1 MKAVSFILL
10 VALACLTL
18 LSALASADDPPE
30 QTGKQD
36 SPISP
41 LLQQFIQERESAATQ
56 SIQKAN
62 SETFPHSQSGDGL
75 TTKSAPEASN
85 SPSSSPN
92 DDPVRFDS
100 SGNVQVYIYLENTD
114 DDTLQQLRDLGA
126 TIEVV
131 NSDWNIVQA
140 WIPISALEDIA
151 ALDALKGITPPD
163 YAEAE
168 VGRVST
174 EGDGIHRA
182 DLVRT
187 FSGISGSGVKVG
199 VISDGVDARRTSQSS
214 NDLPDSIEVDP
225 NSPGSGDEGTAL
237 LEIVHD
243 MAPNAELA
251 FSGPHT
257 SLDMVDSILWLANE
271 AFDGEGADVIVDDYK
286 FYFEPY
292 FEDGMVAQ
300 AAADAVAGGAVF
312 VSAAG
317 NSGDRH
323 YAGVFVDGGDAY
335 HDFDPSGATDIALR
349 VSLGTWLVLQW
360 NDQFGSSGNDYDLFI
375 CPPGL
380 KPIKFNLQND
390 ICEGSTRQQ
399 DGDNDPVESIFTPF
413 FSNDSTADVYIRNFD
428 ASENKRLKLF
438 TFRGGV
444 LEHGVEEGGT
454 FGHAAVTGVLA
465 VGAIDAADPG
475 NNEPEFWSDHGPV
488 EIYFPGQET
497 RNKPDVMGIDG
508 VLISGAGGFGRP
520 IEGSTFRR
528 FFGTSAAAPHV
539 AGIAALVM
547 EAQRKADPSMTK
559 KAVADAVAQKIKD
572 TAIDLGDPGYDN
584 TFGYGRADA
593 FAAIKSI
600 ADSSTIFELYS
611 MSPFVE
617 TFTVDSIGDGADDD
631 TTDSACDDGNG
642 NCTLRAAIQ
651 QTNAGTGATIKFNIS
666 GSGVQTISPASSL
679 PAITKPVFID
689 GYSQPG
695 ASAGTVLIEL
705 DGTNAGTGTTDG
717 LTLSGGRSYV
727 RGLAVNSFGR
737 HGIYLRNVSRQVL
750 EGNMIGTDTTG
761 STDEG
766 NRWSG
771 VYLSGASDVLLR
783 DNVISG
789 NGRHGVQTSIGSR
802 IHLYA
807 NKIGTNVAGTADL
820 GNSWAGVSVSSNPVI
835 LRDNVIS
842 GNDTHGVVL
851 SSDVTENAVVENN
864 RIGTNDAGTA
874 ALGNTQTGIHFDG
887 DPKNNLVTGNII
899 GGNGSHGISLSGA
912 YVRDNLIAENYIG
925 TNASGADLGNGGSG
939 VHISEGGN
947 GGPDDNTVEDNT
959 IAYNDGDGVTI
970 TGSGSTGNTV
980 WENSI
985 HTNTG
990 HGIDLGDD
998 GPTAND
1004 VGDADTGPNHL
1015 QNYPANITF
1024 ASRDD
1029 DASIRFALDVTANRK
1044 YIVDFYSCDSSTNGE
1059 GKQWLGFSRVQ
1070 GSITGNLVFTTSTFE
1085 GTVGDFTAPTDTH
1098 VTATATDTETG
1109 STSEFATCVAHIEL
1123 PDLNISVDSVEAAE
1137 DAAAPTTY
1145 TVSLPS
1151 APSDDITVSLSVADD
1166 TVATVSPSQFTF
1178 TSTDF
1183 SEDVTVTG
1191 TTDSDADNEATE
1203 ILHEVSIGSNSY
1215 PTAVIPVEVTD
1226 NDAPVLTLTSAHAAA
1241 TFPSDV
1247 SEGYFIDGSIGS
1259 GDNPFTEGT
1268 TATYTVQ
1275 LAAEPDGDTTINISS
1290 SNTGTVTVSP
1300 TSIIFTKTGEAS
1312 DPNKYE
1318 WDDPQTAT
1326 LTAVTDSD
1334 ASSKLGV
1341 VSHRMTVNGKN
1352 YVLGRVLAL
1361 IRDLALPVLTYSPD
1375 SREVTIGSES
1385 GTATYTIVPAAEPSS
1400 DLAISISSSDT
1411 ASVTVFPSSM
1421 TFTVGSGGN
1430 WETPQMVTVTGV
1442 ADDDELDD
1450 LAYIRHSSILDGE
1463 VYSGPSVRVTVT
1475 DGNRAPFFEDGLETT
1490 REVPE
1495 NADQG
1500 ANVDAPVAATDL
1512 NNDTLTYSLDDPSG
1526 LFEIDD
1532 NGQIVVATT
1541 DPPVDDPFDYEAGED
1556 YSMDVTV
1563 TDEDGLTDKIEVK
1576 VLVTDVNEPPTI
1588 AGNAALSFPENT
1600 VTTRVL
1606 HRYSF
1611 TDQER
1616 DSVTWSVG
1624 GADNTA
1630 FAIDTSGNLRFSSQP
1645 DYETQDE
1652 YSITIVA
1659 TDDGEPSE
1667 SGAFPVTVEVINVD
1681 DPPAISGDD
1690 TLTFAENT
1698 ETTTT
1703 LQTYRASDPEGVT
1716 TSFTWSLA
1724 GTDNSDFEISE
1735 AGALTFKNIPDY
1747 DRPADSG
1754 GNNEY
1759 NVQVRANDGSKTGM
1773 LDVTVTV
1780 TNVNEAPS
1788 TPTGKATITVA
1799 ENTTGNLARYSASD
1813 PDKDDTVMWDVS
1825 GTDADDFRIDS
1836 SGNLALNGAPNYEM
1850 PGDSGGN
1857 NVYEIKVDAKD
1868 ADFTS
1873 SFDVNVTVTPIDEP
1887 PVITGVTTIDN
1898 YDENG
1903 ADNVATY
1910 TAADPEGDTSIT
1922 WILAGSD
1929 SGDFDITGGVLTFND
1944 VPDYERPSD
1953 SGGDNHYEVTV
1964 QAADSNNKRGELHV
1978 DVIVTPV
1985 DEPPVIS
1992 GPDAVDD
1999 FPENSAT
2006 SRQVG
2011 RYTATDPEG
2020 ATVTLTLRAADSDKF
2035 TLSSNGVVTFK
2046 ESPDYEDQS
2055 SYSVTVRAEAGSHTV
2070 NKSVTVNIQNL
2081 EESGTVS
2088 LSAVQPQEGTSLTAT
2103 LKDDDEP
2110 TSTTWQ
2116 WYRTSSRGSTGAAIT
2131 NADSRFYTP
2140 VADDVGS
2147 YLRAVASYDDGHGTG
2162 KSALAVSAN
2171 QVQEAP
2177 PVPNAPV
2184 FPADGDYNRSIR
2196 ENLSAGIN
2204 VGTPVIATDG
2214 NNDRLTYSIPASDEF
2229 EIVDST
2235 GQLRT
2240 KVELDHEGRGQH
2252 FVTVT
2257 ATDPGGLTDTVTV
2270 TVIVEDVDETPMVSG
2285 PASLDLVEGTS
2296 TGTTLYTY
2304 TSTDPDEKGIA
2315 FALSGTDSEDFS
2327 LSSGG
2332 VLTINEVPDYEEPVD
2347 SNRDNRYQVTIEA
2360 REQGDGTSV
2369 GRLNVAIRVTN
2380 VDERGMIET
2389 NVEEPR
2395 VGQTLRLNVV
2405 DEDGGER
2412 VTEWKWERGE
2422 PNSPCGTVDNP
2433 TVTTWETITGARGS
2447 SYTPTVADQ
2456 GHCIRVTA
2464 FYNDGAGT
2472 GRTEQ
2477 FLTPNSVEVGPFFT
2491 QDPPTFRVEENTAE
2505 DNSIGRVQ
2513 ASHSNSGEALTYS
2526 LSGAD
2531 AGYFTIDNNGQL
2543 KTSDTVLDYE
2553 TQPGPT
2559 AEFQVV
2565 ATDSNSETATINVTV
2580 IVTDECTSSGESPCD
2595 PSRPRVSSASD
2606 TSLLVS
2612 WSQPSSHTDI
2622 TGYDLRYKEFE
2633 STDPWTEDFNLST
2646 DPLYTIENLT
2656 EGTTYEVQV
2665 RARNVDGEGTWS
2677 VSGTGIP
2684 GGVSP
2689 PPPPP
2694 ERRGGGGGGGGGGG
2708 SANRPPSID
2717 GPKSLQYPEH
2727 GTEPVATY
2735 TATDPEETEISWGIE
2750 DSDEEHFRISEDGVL
2765 TFIKPPDYENP
2776 VDFRLNNT
2784 YEIRLLAFDSGI
2796 PRASGR
2802 LQVRIEIKDVNE
2814 IGPITGETA
2823 LSVAENTSGS
2833 LATYQAEDPEED
2845 AVSWSLSGSDAT
2857 LFQID
2862 ESGTLSLND
2871 ALDFE
2876 APASAAGTND
2886 YSLSVVATDDN
2897 RRPVSLELPVTVSVT
2912 NVNEGPISIQKIP
2925 QLEPTSGDPTAILNL
2940 NEFFTDP
2947 DGDPLTYVIDF
2958 DEESDVASAAV
2969 EEGILSITPNEE
2981 GTVSFEVTA
2990 ADAGGLIITFIVNV
3004 AVVSPPP
3011 PEPTPAPTPEPTP
3024 EPTPTPTP
3032 ESATTPTATPTPTPM
3047 PTPTA
3052 TPTPMQTPMP
3062 TATLTPVP
3070 TPPSTPV
3077 STPAPTSIPAQSP
3090 TPSPSP
3096 AATSA
3101 LQPTSTSTPVSSS
3114 PPDATTVVEPETP
3127 APSERASIPAWLIA
3141 LIIAGFLLA
3150 IVGTAAYAYRN
3161 LRQP

>member
-2395 VGQTLRLNVV
+2395 VGQTLRLSVE
-2405 DEDGGER
+2405 DEDGGEN
-2412 VTEWKWERGE
+2412 VTEWKWERGQ

-2433 TVTTWETITGARGS
+2433 TVTTWETNTNAISG
-2447 SYTPTVADQ
+2447 SYTPTVDDQ

-2491 QDPPTFRVEENTAE
+2491 QDPPTFNVQENTAE
-2505 DNSIGRVQ
+2505 GRNIGRVQ
-2513 ASHSNSGEALTYS
+2513 AQHSNSDEALTYT
-2526 LSGAD
+2526 LTGAG
-2531 AGYFTIDNNGQL
+2531 ASYFTIDNNAQL

-3011 PEPTPAPTPEPTP
+3011 PDPTPTPEPTP